1 MDKRIFLK
9 IEQLD
14 ERLKEVQDI
23 KVQIEAQQKKLEEHR
38 HEACHFSHLG
48 IANSC
53 SSKGDHLGAFR
64 FYQSAL
70 NHSIKMDT
78 LINLTHM
85 ADSVLKAIESAS
97 QTNKLPSRLYD
108 DVERID
114 KEIRESKYFNLIQDT
129 YEKAYAMF
137 KKKVVRGS

>member
-1 MDKRIFLK
+1 
-9 IEQLD
+9 
-14 ERLKEVQDI
+14 
-23 KVQIEAQQKKLEEHR
+23 
-38 HEACHFSHLG
+38 
-48 IANSC
+48 
-53 SSKGDHLGAFR
+53 
-64 FYQSAL
+64 
-70 NHSIKMDT
+70 MDT
-78 LINLTHM
+78 LINLTRM

-129 YEKAYAMF
+129 YEKAYVMF